1 MKSIEKFIKKYRLWW
16 AIGIIILATVVAIV
30 VIKIQRNYAKN
41 PEMIP
46 VRKDYTVEVQLTPE
60 QEMEYET
67 NIIEADQK
75 IQEYFQTGQ
84 QLSGEIRIKTDPDEQ
99 LFINKAMYQKYLG
112 RYNEA
117 IETFQQIFTR
127 YKDSIYALNNL
138 ALIYE
143 EVKEYKLAIKLY
155 QKIQEKYPEYTLDTL
170 YKMAQLYT
178 MLGDKEAAG
187 EQYIQYEKSGGQ
199 RDEGLMEA
207 IRQLK

>member
-143 EVKEYKLAIKLY
+143 EVKEYGLAIKLY
-155 QKIQEKYPEYTLDTL
+155 QKIQEKYPQYTLDAL

-187 EQYIQYEKSGGQ
+187 EEYINYEKSGWQ

>member
-1 MKSIEKFIKKYRLWW
+1 
-16 AIGIIILATVVAIV
+16 
-30 VIKIQRNYAKN
+30 
-41 PEMIP
+41 MIP

-143 EVKEYKLAIKLY
+143 EVKEYGLAIKLY
-155 QKIQEKYPEYTLDTL
+155 QKIQEKYPQYTLDAL

-187 EQYIQYEKSGGQ
+187 EEYINYEKSG
-199 RDEGLMEA
+199 
-207 IRQLK
+207 